1 MLTRFSLLS
10 WVLLFAAGAYG
21 VYMVKYE
28 VEELRQE
35 NIALEKS
42 LQHEKNSLAMRRL
55 EWAALNHPA
64 RLRRL
69 SEALLPMD
77 AVKAERVVELSAIP
91 MLDQEFAKAE
101 AR

>member
-1 MLTRFSLLS
+1 MLTRFSLLG
-10 WVLLFAAGAYG
+10 WVLLFAVGAYG

-69 SEALLPMD
+69 SEALLPMEPI
-77 AVKAERVVELSAIP
+77 KADRVVELSAIP
-91 MLDQEFAKAE
+91 MLDKEFAE
-101 AR
+101 AGAR

>member
-1 MLTRFSLLS
+1 MLTKFSLLG
-10 WVLLFAAGAYG
+10 WVMLFAVGAYG

-28 VEELRQE
+28 VEQLRQE

-69 SEALLPMD
+69 SEALLPMEPIEAD
-77 AVKAERVVELSAIP
+77 RVVELSAIP
-91 MLDQEFAKAE
+91 MLDKEFANVG

>member
-1 MLTRFSLLS
+1 MLSRVSFLV
-10 WVLLFAAGAYG
+10 WVMMFAVGAYG
-21 VYMVKYE
+21 LYMVKYE

-42 LQHEKNSLAMRRL
+42 LQHEKNSLAMRQL

-69 SEALLPMD
+69 SNVLLPMEPI
-77 AVKAERVVELSAIP
+77 KADRVIELSAIP
-91 MLDQEFAKAE
+91 MIDQEIAGVNQ
-101 AR
+101 